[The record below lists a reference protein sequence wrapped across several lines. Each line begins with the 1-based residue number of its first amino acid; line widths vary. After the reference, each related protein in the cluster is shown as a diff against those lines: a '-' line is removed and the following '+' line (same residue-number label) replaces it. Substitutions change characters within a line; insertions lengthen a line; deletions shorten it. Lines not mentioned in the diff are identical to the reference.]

1 MADPRKDESLLDLWR
16 AGNEDAARQLFER
29 YTDRLIALARG
40 HIDQRLARRVD
51 PEDITQSVFRT
62 FFRRARG
69 GEFTFQDPD
78 GVYRLLA
85 RITVNKT
92 LDQVNFHRAAK
103 RNFQREADARKEND
117 ETALEVLG
125 REPPP
130 DLVHS
135 FVDQLE
141 HFLARLNE
149 QERQVLEMRMEG
161 YGAEEIAGK
170 LQTYER
176 KVYRILERI
185 RGLAEQEEL
194 AG

>member
-1 MADPRKDESLLDLWR
+1 MTEPRKDESLLDLWR
-16 AGNEDAARQLFER
+16 AGNEEAAKQLFER
-29 YTDRLIALARG
+29 YTARLVALARG

-51 PEDITQSVFRT
+51 PEDITQSAFRT

-103 RNFQREADARKEND
+103 RNFQREADARND
-117 ETALEVLG
+117 AGDALEVLG

-130 DLVHS
+130 DVVHT

-141 HFLARLNE
+141 HFLTRLSE

-161 YGAEEIAGK
+161 HTAEEIAKRLG
-170 LQTYER
+170 TYDR

-185 RGLAEQEEL
+185 RGLAEQEDL
-194 AG
+194 SR

>member
-1 MADPRKDESLLDLWR
+1 MWR
-16 AGNEDAARQLFER
+16 AGNEEAARKLFER

-69 GEFTFQDPD
+69 GEFSFQDPD

-103 RNFQREADARKEND
+103 RNFQREADARKED
-117 ETALEVLG
+117 SEAQEVLG

-130 DLVHS
+130 DVVHT

-149 QERQVLEMRMEG
+149 QERQVLQMRMDG
-161 YGAEEIAGK
+161 YSAEEIAGR
-170 LQTYER
+170 LQTYDR
-176 KVYRILERI
+176 KIYRILERI
-185 RGLAEQEEL
+185 RGLAEQEQL
-194 AG
+194 SR